1 MTGIPCLWHI
11 VERGALGPFAGFG
24 CAGFRPS
31 GVVEGSCGSAAV
43 PDDPGSVGS
52 LGSIGSLGPQ
62 VLVVERH
69 W

>member
-1 MTGIPCLWHI
+1 MTGILCLWYI

-31 GVVEGSCGSAAV
+31 GVVEGSCGS
-43 PDDPGSVGS
+43 VGS
-52 LGSIGSLGPQ
+52 LGSIGSSGSQ